1 MPIVFVIAIVL
12 WLVVAVLM
20 FTQRSRRNRTIK
32 SAAAKTGAPAETLSL
47 GGLLSLLLVIGVFFG
62 IGAGIVYGV
71 QQLVF

>member
-1 MPIVFVIAIVL
+1 MPIVFVIALIL

-20 FTQRSRRNRTIK
+20 FAQRSRRNRTIK
-32 SAAAKTGAPAETLSL
+32 SAAANTGAPAETLSL